1 VNQTPSKDVLS
12 SIRHATS
19 DLVAFVGT
27 FFLCLV
33 TLIVVRTFVLDPE
46 WGTPLP
52 IAERLSYRIAT
63 ALFVGLTGV
72 VARLFHKTWRVVLYG
87 SLGPFLA
94 YLLWAFEK
102 QNLFVN
108 PELWKLFERGWFNV
122 AVACGLFGLLFVSL
136 AHIWASRYK
145 L

>member
-1 VNQTPSKDVLS
+1 VNQTPSKNGLS
-12 SIRHATS
+12 SIRHAPS

-33 TLIVVRTFVLDPE
+33 TLIVVRTFILDP
-46 WGTPLP
+46 GYTPLP
-52 IAERLSYRIAT
+52 MSEPLSSRIAT
-63 ALFVGLTGV
+63 ALFVGGAGV
-72 VARLFHKTWRVVLYG
+72 VARLFHKTWRAILYG

-94 YLLWAFEK
+94 YLLWAFVK
-102 QNLFVN
+102 QNLFLN

-136 AHIWASRYK
+136 AHIWACRYK